1 MHVVMSD
8 LLGFYSATEL
18 GLGHVVLEPLDII
31 RLFLGLASSCRF
43 WDLLCQNFWT
53 SVRLCVCALTVVHLC
68 SVEFVVMMNVFSL
81 LADSRSVSVHR
92 VNMSLLV
99 KFNKIEPPSVQDSEV
114 EDDKEE
120 LLRLDDQ
127 AMPEHEDKSLEW
139 FETTTFYSMLATWPD
154 DIPLPQEHSNIRDTI
169 TSEQY
174 NYVASHWPSG
184 VPMLES
190 F

>member
-1 MHVVMSD
+1 MSD

-92 VNMSLLV
+92 VNMSLLQAPLLFRAFGRTFRRTFFAHLICP
-99 KFNKIEPPSVQDSEV
+99 FN
-114 EDDKEE
+114 
-120 LLRLDDQ
+120 
-127 AMPEHEDKSLEW
+127 
-139 FETTTFYSMLATWPD
+139 
-154 DIPLPQEHSNIRDTI
+154 LPI
-169 TSEQY
+169 
-174 NYVASHWPSG
+174 
-184 VPMLES
+184 
-190 F
+190 